1 MPKENDLVL
10 IYLEDQPLSYARIE
24 DILPDSKP
32 DWYHV
37 KLLLLQVPPR
47 IVTWILRDV
56 YIGGDEFTMQGK
68 RMRLEEVVVPK
79 ESQSLDLKKEQKE
92 KIEQEK
98 NAENAEVISFS
109 DHKKK

>member
-10 IYLEDQPLSYARIE
+10 IYLEDKPLSYARIE

-32 DWYHV
+32 DWYHI
-37 KLLLLQVPPR
+37 KLLLLQIPPQ

-79 ESQSLDLKKEQKE
+79 EPQSLDLKEEYKEEKE
-92 KIEQEK
+92 SAKTS
-98 NAENAEVISFS
+98 ENAKIISFS
-109 DHKKK
+109 DRKKK